1 MYIQYSKLSHLI
13 LYNLCGGGMRPGLII
28 TTVLSLLC
36 GVYAQEIREINVS
49 WPDYNRGDGKNYP
62 KTSWNNIIG
71 LSSIDIISSDIRE
84 SSMNN
89 LVCDAILE
97 RTDTDFSFLNFGDI
111 RTDLYKGEITNLDL
125 FSLCP
130 YGRTLVI
137 LEIKGDLLRRL
148 VEEKVSGIRK
158 GLAIGGGAIE
168 YDTKRP
174 SHNRLTFFQV
184 GDYPIYPKKEYRV
197 VTTDYL
203 ANGNAGFEVLTS
215 IDSSKVFRTGI
226 LLRDTIQDYIQKYS
240 PLNQTRVKLNQ
251 RWQKK

>member
-1 MYIQYSKLSHLI
+1 MKPLSI
-13 LYNLCGGGMRPGLII
+13 L
-28 TTVLSLLC
+28 TTVLLLLSSI
-36 GVYAQEIREINVS
+36 YAQENKGINNS
-49 WPDYNRGDGKNYP
+49 WPDFNRGDSKNYP
-62 KTSWNNIIG
+62 KTSWNTIVG

-111 RTDLYKGEITNLDL
+111 ITNLYKGEITNLDL

-137 LEIKGDLLRRL
+137 LEIEGDLLRRL
-148 VEEKVSGIRK
+148 IEENISGIRK
-158 GLAIGGGAIE
+158 GLAIGGGTVE

-174 SHNRLTFFQV
+174 SRNRLTYFQV
-184 GDYPIYPKKEYRV
+184 GDHPLYPKKEYRV

-203 ANGNAGFEVLTS
+203 ADGNAGFEMLTG

-226 LLRDTIQDYIQKYS
+226 LLRDTIRDYIQKYS
-240 PLNQTRVKLNQ
+240 PLNPARIKLDQ